1 MMTIKVFWQDPYL
14 TELETTI
21 KTVNG
26 NQITLTETIFYA
38 FSGGQESDAGTIG
51 GYQVLK
57 AQKDGFEIY
66 YTLPDDHKLNENDL
80 VKVVIDWDRRYKL
93 MRLHFAAEVVLE
105 LVCQKFPNINKVGA
119 HISQNKARID
129 FVWDGSISPFL
140 IDIQNSAQAIIDSNQ
155 PIVSAFSDESAER
168 RYWKINEFSSVPCGG
183 THIKTTG
190 EIGAIRL
197 KRINPGKGI
206 ERIEIFAQDQFL
218 NIMEEK

>member
-1 MMTIKVFWQDPYL
+1 MTIKVFWQDPYL

-21 KTVNG
+21 KKIHG

-57 AQKDGFEIY
+57 AKKNGMEIY
-66 YTLPDDHKLNENDL
+66 YTLPDDHKLNENDV
-80 VKVVIDWDRRYKL
+80 VKVVIDWNRRYKL
-93 MRLHFAAEVVLE
+93 MRLHFAAEIVLE
-105 LVCQKFPNINKVGA
+105 LVHQKFPNINKAGA
-119 HISQNKARID
+119 HISQDKARID
-129 FVWDGSISPFL
+129 FARNGSISLVL

-155 PIVSAFSDESAER
+155 SIISAFSNESTER

-183 THIKTTG
+183 THIKATG
-190 EIGAIRL
+190 EIGTLRL

-206 ERIEIFAQDQFL
+206 ERIEIFVQDRFL
-218 NIMEEK
+218 NIKEEK

>member
-1 MMTIKVFWQDPYL
+1 MTIKVFWQDPYL

-21 KTVNG
+21 KTVNA

-57 AQKDGFEIY
+57 AKKDGMEIY
-66 YTLPDDHKLNENDL
+66 YTLPDDHKLNENDV

-119 HISQNKARID
+119 HISQDKARID
-129 FVWDGSISPFL
+129 FAWDGSISPVL

-155 PIVSAFSDESAER
+155 PIISAFSDESAER

-190 EIGAIRL
+190 EIGVIRL

-206 ERIEIFAQDQFL
+206 ERIEIFVQDQFL

>member
-1 MMTIKVFWQDPYL
+1 MTIKVFWQDPYL
-14 TELETTI
+14 PELETTI

-57 AQKDGFEIY
+57 AQKDGMQIY
-66 YTLPDDHKLNENDL
+66 YTLPDDHKLNENDA
-80 VKVVIDWDRRYKL
+80 VKVVINWGRRYKL

-119 HISQNKARID
+119 HISQDKARID
-129 FVWDGSISPFL
+129 FAWDGSISPVL

-155 PIVSAFSDESAER
+155 PIISAFSDENTER

-206 ERIEIFAQDQFL
+206 ERIEIFVQDQFL